1 VDYEETFAP
10 VVKMITMRTIIVI
23 VTSQGWP
30 IHQMNIKN
38 AFLYSDLKKIF
49 IWNLYLVCSSPYI
62 SCV

>member
-10 VVKMITMRTIIVI
+10 VVKMITMRTIIVM

-49 IWNLYLVCSSPYI
+49 IWNLHLVCSSPYI